1 MEKDISAQYLNG
13 FLLNEVGVSPK
24 TQDHFIHI
32 HCVCER
38 ERERDLTTRLFTHN
52 TAIELYVFDPVL
64 ETEWRNLLNQYCQ
77 LKNSIVC

>member
-1 MEKDISAQYLNG
+1 MKWEFLRKRRIILFIS
-13 FLLNEVGVSPK
+13 FV
-24 TQDHFIHI
+24 
-32 HCVCER
+32 CVK

>member
-1 MEKDISAQYLNG
+1 MKWEFLRKHRIILFIS
-13 FLLNEVGVSPK
+13 FV
-24 TQDHFIHI
+24 
-32 HCVCER
+32 CVK